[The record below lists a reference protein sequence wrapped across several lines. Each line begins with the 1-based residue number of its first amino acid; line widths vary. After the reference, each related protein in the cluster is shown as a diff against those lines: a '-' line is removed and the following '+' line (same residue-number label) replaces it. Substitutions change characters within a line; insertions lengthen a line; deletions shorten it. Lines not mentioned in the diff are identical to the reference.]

1 MTPAQF
7 QVFVKRQVEFGILPK
22 RLFAEGEEFV
32 NRLCDEKESFVNEIF
47 AQAFKEPKLYP
58 YSEKDYSVMALDIA
72 EDLTLVRIDLP
83 EKGLVAP
90 LCFRIYVT
98 FNPQTKEAGYYTI
111 EMGKEKNTR
120 MLGELRADGTR
131 ADHGEAPVEGAEL
144 QKIMDLAKGAGA
156 GLTS

>member
-1 MTPAQF
+1 M
-7 QVFVKRQVEFGILPK
+7 
-22 RLFAEGEEFV
+22 
-32 NRLCDEKESFVNEIF
+32 
-47 AQAFKEPKLYP
+47 
-58 YSEKDYSVMALDIA
+58 
-72 EDLTLVRIDLP
+72 
-83 EKGLVAP
+83 AP